1 MRGGLFSKRI
11 QNMKSV
17 VNIADIIAA
26 GTQNSDGFSRK
37 QNQIKGGDTKMVIFI
52 KVKEVRISDRF
63 IASSI

>member
-1 MRGGLFSKRI
+1 
-11 QNMKSV
+11 MKSV

-37 QNQIKGGDTKMVIFI
+37 QNQIKGGDTKMIIFI
-52 KVKEVRISDRF
+52 KVKEVGFSDHF

>member
-1 MRGGLFSKRI
+1 
-11 QNMKSV
+11 MKSV

-52 KVKEVRISDRF
+52 KVNPHARDAWHHHK
-63 IASSI
+63 